1 MIYIKSLHIENFK
14 CFENIDID
22 FNKNT
27 NILVG
32 NNEAGKSTILE
43 AVNLCLS
50 GLINGRYLKNEIN
63 EFYFNRCVVNRF
75 LLNPNEQPP
84 QILIELYLGSD
95 EANKDL
101 ELIKGTRNTRKDNCP
116 GIKLKISF
124 DERRIRTIQ
133 TKY

>member
-50 GLINGRYLKNEIN
+50 GLTNGRYLKNEIN
-63 EFYFNRCVVNRF
+63 EFYFNTCVVNKF
-75 LLNPNEQPP
+75 LHNPN
-84 QILIELYLGSD
+84 
-95 EANKDL
+95 
-101 ELIKGTRNTRKDNCP
+101 
-116 GIKLKISF
+116 
-124 DERRIRTIQ
+124 
-133 TKY
+133 